1 MQSTRDDSER
11 LCFVDNLMF
20 VHLLLGNRQPEVE
33 VSIFLTLNVL
43 WECTFFPETKVK
55 YPRKMTGCD

>member
-33 VSIFLTLNVL
+33 VSIFFTLNVL
-43 WECTFFPETKVK
+43 WEVEVSIFFYFECVVGVHIFP
-55 YPRKMTGCD
+55 